1 MIRKL
6 LDFRAYLIVIGI
18 FIGICSVAISELFA
32 GSCVMLEMP
41 HIEGGVEVTIQN
53 MINDME
59 RERNKPIP
67 PKPET
72 DDCNVHKD
80 LIKETRSWLA

>member
-59 RERNKPIP
+59 REKMKKEEPL
-67 PKPET
+67 PEV
-72 DDCNVHKD
+72 DEREIRKD
-80 LIKETRSWLA
+80 LIKDTRSWLA